1 MYIVIAYLFLCMKVR
16 QRNLI
21 SLSLEKIVQYK
32 EKYKKKNSTFITTSQ
47 LAKLKLTKTYYLD
60 IPKDT
65 SFKLQLTAV
74 MRSDSINKQRCN
86 LCQLNPIYSK

>member
-1 MYIVIAYLFLCMKVR
+1 MYIVIAYLFLCMKIR

-32 EKYKKKNSTFITTSQ
+32 EKYKKNSTFISTSQ
-47 LAKLKLTKTYYLD
+47 MAKLKSTKAYFLD

-65 SFKLQLTAV
+65 SFKLQ
-74 MRSDSINKQRCN
+74 
-86 LCQLNPIYSK
+86 